1 MGNPASFVT
10 AASVDSANDFIG
22 NQTVTGAFGVPGAQ
36 THLRDGG
43 ITGAVSETRRVAAAP
58 AVAAATTPAAALTA
72 TAAADTANIAS
83 VESPSV
89 YLNLSAT
96 RQWAT
101 GALAA
106 QRALKITA
114 PTYGFVGAS
123 TLSDA
128 ATVAISGPPVAGSNA
143 TLTRSMALWVESGVA
158 RFDGSVQFAATATT
172 TANPTINKPAGQVSV
187 AIGAS
192 TVTVT
197 NSLVTA
203 TSIVLCQLQF
213 ADATFTTILTVV
225 PGTGSFV
232 ITGNATATAL
242 TKIGFIV
249 INPS

>member
-1 MGNPASFVT
+1 
-10 AASVDSANDFIG
+10 
-22 NQTVTGAFGVPGAQ
+22 
-36 THLRDGG
+36 
-43 ITGAVSETRRVAAAP
+43 
-58 AVAAATTPAAALTA
+58 
-72 TAAADTANIAS
+72 
-83 VESPSV
+83 
-89 YLNLSAT
+89 
-96 RQWAT
+96 
-101 GALAA
+101 
-106 QRALKITA
+106 
-114 PTYGFVGAS
+114 
-123 TLSDA
+123 
-128 ATVAISGPPVAGSNA
+128 
-143 TLTRSMALWVESGVA
+143 
-158 RFDGSVQFAATATT
+158 VQFAATATT